1 MARAARIMTIGPMRD
16 DALSVIACGSIAAK
30 DLPSYLVWMRQEI
43 DLPLRVL
50 LTGSAVRFINPQVVA
65 WHADEV
71 FTSDDPG
78 LNPTEFAHRS
88 LGVVVLPATA
98 NTLAAAA
105 IGLAATPAQTAL
117 LAHERPALFF
127 PNMNET
133 MWSKATTRRHVAAL
147 RSEGHT
153 VVDPPTRE
161 MFVLWKRENDIGP
174 AMPPPD
180 QAAETIVKWLED
192 TLDDGEPAAD

>member
-1 MARAARIMTIGPMRD
+1 MRD
-16 DALSVIACGSIAAK
+16 DALSVIACGSIAAM
-30 DLPSYLVWMRQEI
+30 DLPTYLVWMRQEI

-50 LTGSAVRFINPQVVA
+50 LTGSATRFVKPEVVA
-65 WHADEV
+65 WYADEV
-71 FTSDDPG
+71 YTSDDPT

-88 LGVVVLPATA
+88 LGMVVLPATA

-117 LAHERPALFF
+117 LAYNRPALFF

-133 MWSKATTRRHVAAL
+133 MWARNSTRRHIAAL
-147 RSEGHT
+147 RTEGHT
-153 VVDPPTRE
+153 VVEPTQKGV
-161 MFVLWKRENDIGP
+161 FVLWKRENDIGP

-180 QAAETIVKWLED
+180 EAAETIVKWLED
-192 TLDDGEPAAD
+192 TLAEDVPVEG